1 MQKKYTRHNNKL
13 KLKVAIAALKA
24 DKTIAELCQEFGLA
38 ASQIYAWKKQLEESS
53 HIFVKKNKPIN
64 RDGEIDRLLTTIGK
78 LKVEND
84 FLAKVLDR

>member
-1 MQKKYTRHNNKL
+1 MHNKYTRHSNKL
-13 KLKVAIAALKA
+13 KLKVAIAALKEE
-24 DKTIAELCQEFGLA
+24 KTIAGLCQEFGLA

-53 HIFVKKNKPIN
+53 HIFAKKNKPVN
-64 RDGEIDRLLTTIGK
+64 QDAEIDRLLTTIGR